1 MNDKSFFDTNVL
13 VYALAEGDPRSV
25 IASALLAKGGVLSVH
40 VLNEFVAVA
49 RRKLKTPWPQVLEA
63 LKQFRILCEEPV
75 SLTIQIHE
83 KALEIAERYGYTIYD
98 SLVIAAALESR
109 CSILYS
115 EDMRG
120 GQKIE
125 GLTILN
131 PFSATV
137 Q

>member
-1 MNDKSFFDTNVL
+1 MNDKPFFDTNVL
-13 VYALAEGDPRSV
+13 VYALAEGDPRSAV
-25 IASALLAKGGVLSVH
+25 ASALLSQGGIVSVH

-63 LKQFRILCEEPV
+63 LKQFRILCKEPV
-75 SLTIQIHE
+75 SLTIQTHE

-98 SLVIAAALESR
+98 SLVIAAALEAR
-109 CSILYS
+109 CLTLYS

-125 GLTILN
+125 SMTILN
-131 PFSATV
+131 PFSAAV
-137 Q
+137 H